1 MYATVK
7 GGAEAIE
14 AAHRLLA
21 HQRRGDRAIPALDVN
36 AIREQLGLAVDRVM
50 TEGSLYAPNL
60 AALAIKQAQGDLV
73 EAAYLIR
80 AYRATLPRLGAAEPL
95 DVSHATLRRHISTTY
110 KNVPGGQLL
119 GATYDYTHRLL
130 EFALLGDE
138 EPPAAPEPRSA
149 AKPRSAPDAERQAQA
164 ATPPHAELIESST
177 ETVGAE
183 PVDITRRP
191 LAFPATRDARLQAL
205 ARGDEGFL
213 AGIAYSTMRGFGRA
227 HPFLSTLKLADVVV
241 EFHVAE
247 VGETVSIGEIS
258 VTECVVLN
266 KRLGKAEAD
275 DTPRF
280 LKGYGLAFGR
290 NERKAMAMAV
300 LDITLRTKELGDD
313 VAYPAQDEEF
323 VMMHLDNIDA
333 SGMIQHLKLPHYV
346 DFQAEVQSLDSLRA
360 NRTLQ
365 EEDEIEPM
373 MAGGRR

>member
-21 HQRRGDRAIPALDVN
+21 HQRRGDRAIPTLAVD

-50 TEGSLYAPNL
+50 AEGSLYAPNL

-80 AYRATLPRLGAAEPL
+80 AYRATLPRLGATEPL
-95 DVSHATLRRHISTTY
+95 DLSDATLRRHISTTY

-130 EFALLGDE
+130 EFALLGEDE
-138 EPPAAPEPRSA
+138 DRPAPPP
-149 AKPRSAPDAERQAQA
+149 KPLPAVEVDAQQAVR
-164 ATPPHAELIESST
+164 PHVELIERSA
-177 ETVGAE
+177 ENADAE

-227 HPFLSTLKLADVVV
+227 HPFLSDLKLADVVV
-241 EFHVAE
+241 EFYVAE
-247 VGETVSIGEIS
+247 VGETVSIGEIT

-266 KRLGKAEAD
+266 KRLGRAEAGD
-275 DTPRF
+275 EPRF

-300 LDITLRTKELGDD
+300 LDLTLRTKELGDQ
-313 VAYPAQDEEF
+313 VVYPAQDEEF
-323 VMMHLDNIDA
+323 VMAHLDNIDA

-346 DFQAEVQSLDSLRA
+346 DFQAEVQSIASLRM
-360 NRTLQ
+360 NRRL
-365 EEDEIEPM
+365 ENENEDEDEAEPLI
-373 MAGGRR
+373 AGSRA

>member
-21 HQRRGDRAIPALDVN
+21 QQRRGDRAVPALSVD

-50 TEGSLYAPNL
+50 AEGSLYAPNL
-60 AALAIKQAQGDLV
+60 AALAVKQAQGDLV

-80 AYRATLPRLGAAEPL
+80 AYRATLPRLGATEPL
-95 DVSHATLRRHISTTY
+95 DVSDATLRRHISTTY

-119 GATYDYTHRLL
+119 GATYDYAHRLL
-130 EFALLGDE
+130 EFALLGDNAPPG
-138 EPPAAPEPRSA
+138 EPAPEPR
-149 AKPRSAPDAERQAQA
+149 PAPTERQAHA
-164 ATPPHAELIESST
+164 ATPPHAELIERSIES
-177 ETVGAE
+177 VRGE

-227 HPFLSTLKLADVVV
+227 HPFLSSLKLADVVV

-247 VGETVSIGEIS
+247 VGETVSIGEIT

-275 DTPRF
+275 DRPRF
-280 LKGYGLAFGR
+280 LQGYGLAFGR

-313 VAYPAQDEEF
+313 VVYPAQDEEF
-323 VMMHLDNIDA
+323 VMTHLDNIDA

-346 DFQAEVQSLDSLRA
+346 DFQAEVQSLESLRV
-360 NRTLQ
+360 NRHFAE
-365 EEDEIEPM
+365 EEDEAEPM
-373 MAGGRR
+373 MAGSPR

>member
-1 MYATVK
+1 VK

-21 HQRRGDRAIPALDVN
+21 QQRRGDRAIPALDVD

-50 TEGSLYAPNL
+50 AEGSLYAPNL

-80 AYRATLPRLGAAEPL
+80 AYRATLPRLGATEPL
-95 DVSHATLRRHISTTY
+95 DVSDATPRRQISTTY

-130 EFALLGDE
+130 EFALLHDDADQGE
-138 EPPAAPEPRSA
+138 GAPEPRPAPTA
-149 AKPRSAPDAERQAQA
+149 AAEGHA
-164 ATPPHAELIESST
+164 ATPPHAELIESSG
-177 ETVGAE
+177 ESVGGQ

-247 VGETVSIGEIS
+247 VGETVSIGEIA

-266 KRLGKAEAD
+266 KRLGNSEAD
-275 DTPRF
+275 DPPRF

-300 LDITLRTKELGDD
+300 LDITLRTKELGDE
-313 VAYPAQDEEF
+313 VVYPAQDEEF

-346 DFQAEVQSLDSLRA
+346 DFQAEVQSLESLRA
-360 NRTLQ
+360 NRGLE
-365 EEDEIEPM
+365 EEDEAEPM
-373 MAGGRR
+373 MAGRAR